1 MSSHIDPPRGVFTL
15 PTPCESSNPFW
26 EVIKLST
33 SKHFILQRTI
43 ASSSN
48 NNTILRGV
56 FSTIHNVLDTNAS
69 PFRILFQPEI
79 NGHSMQVAVS
89 KSQKV
94 IEDAWKWIE
103 DNLDKGLL
111 KLDNVAEKVEFVV
124 TKINSL
130 VTRQDRGT
138 DEVSEDQEIRNASR
152 TFRQVFNLASTERLV
167 SFYSCAYR
175 GIQQGW
181 MYISENYLGFHS
193 VILGMETKLFI
204 ELKDIQSLVKEK
216 SKRGIV
222 SDSIK
227 IITKDGNETYDLLV
241 QLTNLSMERILKNA
255 TLEPAPGFIYDI
267 ENFGESLRPNTP
279 LTPDPPL
286 SPMIP
291 PLKKN
296 LEDQKRD
303 KEFQI
308 LYNLPITEHLM
319 QECTCEFVMPETK
332 EVYVGKLQLSEGYL
346 TFEST
351 DKKPCSLVLP
361 LYTVQRVERLYSK
374 THAFALSISNW
385 HKMKLLFQ
393 INMPKTSIE
402 KFCMVLRDN
411 LKDQVRLMKSLKSFL
426 NTCFSETLLSDS
438 KKEES
443 SSLVGLGLAFG
454 FPGDVKKQRDRYKT
468 KLWTEYMQSNG
479 RNLTLI
485 KLPDFQKL
493 VRAGLPNRLRGEM
506 WELCSG
512 AMYLR
517 FINEGLYDKLH
528 QDYSGKSSISTEEI
542 EKDLNRSLPEYPAY
556 QKPEGINR
564 LRRVLTAYSWKDP
577 ELGYCQA
584 MNIVVSALLIYM
596 SEEQAFWILSVLCD
610 KMLPGYYS
618 TSMYGAILDQK
629 IFDHYVQMK
638 MPSLYS
644 HFQSVDVQ
652 LTVACFPWFLSLY
665 INSMPLNYAFR
676 VLDCFFME
684 AILKVNKKELL
695 GITDDGAFINVL
707 KNYFSTLDKPAHPD
721 NKNPKIREITKF
733 NELMVVAS
741 KEFESIT
748 TESLIELRKTYQ
760 LKVVHNIESFTKR
773 SIIRNLQNTL
783 KFSKED
789 ISIIYDKFST
799 AQFYGK
805 QKNDSRNDSRMNLST
820 FYSFLGSIA
829 DWAKLDD
836 DELINNNNDTV
847 LRDNQGHRVVG
858 YKIINKLFEY
868 FDKSSSGGVSLQD
881 VVLGLGEIKF
891 GDILSRIELFFN
903 LHDTNKDGYLSKEE
917 ILQMSESLLF
927 IFRFRKDDE
936 NLGSVSN
943 FTKNAFIK
951 SYSEKPLNL
960 DDSDTPSTE
969 DDDDTVLS
977 LPLFREVT
985 LSDEYLE
992 NFFDTGFAATFQLVE
1007 PVEERQKGL
1016 GREIFNSL
1024 MTDGMKF
1031 ASLFGKRTT
1040 DRRKTHNV
1048 YQSQSPMGSSLDVR
1062 SSSCLDV
1069 RTSSSRRDSDLW
1081 YRRRSN
1087 SHESPGLL
1095 VVTRSSSP
1103 DSFISIESGRSTS
1116 GVRRSLSPGSFISTE
1131 DDDDRFSIQEVERLL
1146 DEFHDESDAKSI
1158 NGSIMSNH
1166 ERDLTD
1172 DSTNG

>member
-15 PTPCESSNPFW
+15 PTPCEYSNPFW
-26 EVIKLST
+26 EVIKFSN

-43 ASSSN
+43 ASSNS

-56 FSTIHNVLDTNAS
+56 FSTIQNVLDTNAS
-69 PFRILFQPEI
+69 PFRILFQPEV
-79 NGHSMQVAVS
+79 NGNSIQIAMS

-111 KLDNVAEKVEFVV
+111 KLDNSAEKVEFVV

-130 VTRQDRGT
+130 VTRQDKGT

-152 TFRQVFNLASTERLV
+152 TFRQVFNLSSTERLV
-167 SFYSCAYR
+167 NFYSCAYR

-193 VILGMETKLFI
+193 VILGIETKLFI
-204 ELKDIQSLVKEK
+204 ELKDVQSLVKEK

-227 IITKDGNETYDLLV
+227 IITKDSNEHFFSNLFHRDETYDLLV

-267 ENFGESLRPNTP
+267 ENINESLRPSTP
-279 LTPDPPL
+279 MLPEPPL

-291 PLKKN
+291 PLRKN

-308 LYNLPITEHLM
+308 SSNLPITEHLM

-332 EVYVGKLQLSEGYL
+332 DIYVGKLQISEGYL
-346 TFEST
+346 TFESNE
-351 DKKPCSLVLP
+351 KKQCSLVLP
-361 LYTVQRVERLYSK
+361 LYTVQRVERLFSK
-374 THAFALSISNW
+374 THDFALSISNW

-402 KFCMVLRDN
+402 KFCVILRDN
-411 LKDQVRLMKSLKSFL
+411 LKDQVHLMKSLKSFL
-426 NTCFSETLLSDS
+426 NTCYSETLLTDS
-438 KKEES
+438 KKEHPFG
-443 SSLVGLGLAFG
+443 GLGLTYG
-454 FPGDVKKQRDRYKT
+454 FPGDAKKQRDRYKT

-517 FINEGLYDKLH
+517 FINDGLYNRLH
-528 QDYSGKSSISTEEI
+528 KEYSGKSSLSTEEI

-556 QKPEGINR
+556 QTPEGINR

-610 KMLPGYYS
+610 RMLPGYYS
-618 TSMYGAILDQK
+618 TSMYGAILDQM
-629 IFDHYVQMK
+629 IFEHYVQMK

-644 HFQSVDVQ
+644 HFQRVDVQ
-652 LTVACFPWFLSLY
+652 LTV
-665 INSMPLNYAFR
+665 
-676 VLDCFFME
+676 
-684 AILKVNKKELL
+684 NKKELMV
-695 GITDDGAFINVL
+695 INDDGAFIHVL
-707 KNYFSTLDKPAHPD
+707 KSYFSTLDKPAHPD

-733 NELMVVAS
+733 NELLVVAF
-741 KEFESIT
+741 KEFASIT
-748 TESLIELRKTYQ
+748 TESLIELRKTHQ

-773 SIIRNLQNTL
+773 SVIRNLQNTL

-805 QKNDSRNDSRMNLST
+805 QKSDSRTDSRMNVNT

-829 DWAKLDD
+829 DWAKLENND
-836 DELINNNNDTV
+836 LINDNDTV
-847 LRDNQGHRVVG
+847 LRDSQGHRLVG
-858 YKIINKLFEY
+858 YKIINKLFDY
-868 FDKSSSGGVSLQD
+868 FDRLSSGGITLQD
-881 VVLGLGEIKF
+881 AVLGLGAIKF

-903 LHDTNKDGYLSKEE
+903 LHDSDKDGYLSKEE
-917 ILQMSESLLF
+917 ILQMSESFLF

-936 NLGSVSN
+936 SLGSVSN
-943 FTKNAFIK
+943 FTKIAFK
-951 SYSEKPLNL
+951 SSIYSSSEKSL
-960 DDSDTPSTE
+960 DSNHSDAPFTE
-969 DDDDTVLS
+969 DDDDTILS
-977 LPLFREVT
+977 LPLFREVI
-985 LSDEYLE
+985 LSDEYLVD
-992 NFFDTGFAATFQLVE
+992 FFDTGFAATFQLVE

-1024 MTDGMKF
+1024 MSDGMKF
-1031 ASLFGKRTT
+1031 ASLFGKRSN
-1040 DRRKTHNV
+1040 DRRKSHNV
-1048 YQSQSPMGSSLDVR
+1048 YHHSNPSSPMGSSLDVR
-1062 SSSCLDV
+1062 Q
-1069 RTSSSRRDSDLW
+1069 TSYSRRNSDLW
-1081 YRRRSN
+1081 SRRRSN
-1087 SHESPGLL
+1087 SHENTGMV

-1103 DSFISIESGRSTS
+1103 DSFISVESARSTI
-1116 GVRRSLSPGSFISTE
+1116 GLHRSLSPGSFLSTE
-1131 DDDDRFSIQEVERLL
+1131 DEDDRFSIQEVERLL
-1146 DEFHDESDAKSI
+1146 DEFQDDSDAKSI
-1158 NGSIMSNH
+1158 NGSIMSNN
-1166 ERDLTD
+1166 ER
-1172 DSTNG
+1172 G